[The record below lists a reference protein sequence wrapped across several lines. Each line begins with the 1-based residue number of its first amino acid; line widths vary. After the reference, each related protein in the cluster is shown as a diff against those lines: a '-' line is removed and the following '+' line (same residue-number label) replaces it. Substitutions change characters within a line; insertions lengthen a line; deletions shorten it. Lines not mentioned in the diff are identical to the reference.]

1 MMNICV
7 AHPASSRYS
16 ETFIRAH
23 ISALPAQV
31 YELLGGDLSFL
42 DGSTE
47 VPVSSELSQ
56 RLDRLLVRKGVWP
69 RAVLRDK
76 ALGRFLRARRIGV
89 VLAEYGPTGEALW
102 SACSRAKVPLVVHF
116 HGFDAY
122 RNEVLIDQDYRR
134 RYTPMFASAAALVAV
149 SKEMERQLLSLG
161 APPEKVHVIPCGVDL
176 GQFSRTNSLQHRPRF
191 LSTGRFVEKKP
202 HYLTILAFQRVL
214 EHVPDARLVVVG
226 EGPHLEVCQNIV
238 KGLGL
243 EKYVDLPGAVSHER
257 VRAELEGAC
266 GFVLHS
272 VRSAQNDSEG
282 TPVSVLEA
290 SAMGLP
296 VISTR
301 HAGIVDAVEDGETG
315 FLVDERDVAGMTQA
329 MLRLARDPDL
339 CRRMGQAGRLKMAA
353 EYGMEGQ
360 IAKLWDVLHSAA
372 RAAPGASRSSRVG
385 RA

>member
-1 MMNICV
+1 MY
-7 AHPASSRYS
+7 SRPV
-16 ETFIRAH
+16 FLDRGLGRLLRGHGIRA
-23 ISALPAQV
+23 
-31 YELLGGDLSFL
+31 
-42 DGSTE
+42 
-47 VPVSSELSQ
+47 
-56 RLDRLLVRKGVWP
+56 
-69 RAVLRDK
+69 
-76 ALGRFLRARRIGV
+76 
-89 VLAEYGPTGEALW
+89 VLAEYGTTGEALW
-102 SACSRAKVPLVVHF
+102 SACSQARVPLVVHF

-122 RNEVLIDQDYRR
+122 RNEVLIEQDYRH
-134 RYTPMFASAAALVAV
+134 RYIPMFASAAALVVV
-149 SKEMERQLLSLG
+149 SVEMEQQLVSLG
-161 APPEKVHVIPCGVDL
+161 APPGKIHVIPCGVDV
-176 GQFSRTNSLQHRPRF
+176 GQFSRGAAVRHSPRF

-214 EHVPDARLVVVG
+214 EQVPDARLVVVG

-257 VRAELEGAC
+257 VREELEKSC

-301 HAGIVDAVEDGETG
+301 HAGIVDAVNDGETG
-315 FLVDERDVAGMTQA
+315 FLVDERDVTGMAQA
-329 MLRLARDPDL
+329 MIRLARDPAL
-339 CRRMGQAGRLKMAA
+339 CQRMGHAGRLKMAA

-360 IAKLWDVLHSAA
+360 IAKLWEVLHSAVL
-372 RAAPGASRSSRVG
+372 AAPGKPQPSLAG
-385 RA
+385 RT